1 MHISIIVAT
10 SKNNAIGINNQ
21 LPWHL
26 PADLKYFKQLTTG
39 HVIVMGSNTYLSIGK
54 PLPNR
59 TTIVITSQ
67 QNPSWKV
74 DGIYIVHS
82 INEAIEKAKALN
94 ETECFIIGGAKI
106 YEQTIHLANKIYNTK
121 IDIELEKADAFFPT
135 LNELEWKTISEEKH
149 EADEKNKMNYSF
161 IVQMKTS
168 KK

>member
-1 MHISIIVAT
+1 MKISIIVAT
-10 SKNNAIGINNQ
+10 SKNNAIGIENQ

-39 HVIVMGSNTYLSIGK
+39 HVIIMGSNTYLSIGK

-67 QNPSWKV
+67 QNPEWIM

-82 INEAIEKAKALN
+82 IDDAIQKAKSLN

-106 YEQTIHLANKIYNTK
+106 YSQTLHLADVVYKTE
-121 IDIELEKADAFFPT
+121 IDLTIENADAFFPN
-135 LNELEWKTISEEKH
+135 LNVEEWKLTENQNYL
-149 EADEKNKMNYSF
+149 ADEKNKMNYSF
-161 IVQMKTS
+161 NTYTKV
-168 KK
+168 

>member
-1 MHISIIVAT
+1 MKISIIVAT

-39 HVIVMGSNTYLSIGK
+39 HVIIMGSNTYLSIGK

-67 QNPSWKV
+67 ENPEWKV

-82 INEAIEKAKALN
+82 VEEAIEMAKSLN
-94 ETECFIIGGAKI
+94 ETECFIIGGAKV
-106 YEQTIHLANKIYNTK
+106 YTQTLHLADVVYKTE
-121 IDIELEKADAFFPT
+121 IDLNIENADAFFP
-135 LNELEWKTISEEKH
+135 LLKQEEWKLVEKL
-149 EADEKNKMNYSF
+149 ENLADEKNKMNYSF
-161 IVQMKTS
+161 NTYS
-168 KK
+168 RA

>member
-1 MHISIIVAT
+1 MILSIIVAT

-67 QNPSWKV
+67 QNPDWMV
-74 DGIYIVHS
+74 DGIHIVHS
-82 INEAIEKAKALN
+82 INEALEKAKALN
-94 ETECFIIGGAKI
+94 EKECFIIGGAKI
-106 YEQTIHLANKIYNTK
+106 YQQTIDLANRIYKTEID
-121 IDIELEKADAFFPT
+121 IDIENADAFFPA
-135 LNELEWKTISEEKH
+135 LNTEKWKLISIENH
-149 EADEKNKMNYSF
+149 TADEKNKMNYSF
-161 IVQMKTS
+161 KVFQK
-168 KK
+168 